1 MKKVLSSKGIFS
13 ITNSLYESIKKNNPE
28 LLLEDIWNHTGS
40 DDSGMNLF
48 IINSLVDDIFKNEK
62 NKNKRSINSIK
73 QKVENIYKN
82 RERNSLNVLD
92 AFDDAKDYLYK
103 VKKEYDKFKS
113 MEDDEQ
119 RNNQTQTQIQRN
131 NQTQTQNNEGKLNN
145 VEHVFGTAVRDNIND
160 IINNP
165 NMPDEYIDECI
176 KRYGKDL
183 LEKYPNGF
191 FKKDKKNIIRDI
203 NEINEEVKEDCR
215 ELLKYIKMFNDSS
228 DFPDFPNPQRP
239 TVSDSETVMFN
250 NNEETQEEIDDSDPF
265 SSSYPESS
273 FGYEVVPQ
281 RERERELVY
290 AESFKMS
297 LKKLLKED
305 DEDDEDF
312 NLDDLNNENNR
323 IENLDQLFLIFSK
336 YGIEEVKKILGNN
349 IDEENNDDFDMDIDD
364 FDDILNDNKMTE
376 KEFKKI
382 LSKKYSELFGENPE
396 DTINACERVI
406 GSMKKKYGKDD
417 YKSTFPNNKKRIKQW
432 YDAVNKEIDDFKKY
446 LKDLEKNGILT
457 ESSIRKSRKE
467 LFKLFAQGGMK
478 KVLKNSG
485 DLRDEFEP
493 KNEWNG
499 ELDDAEILDDTK
511 IKEID
516 EKCLNFIESERWVSD
531 DPSKV
536 FDFFRPFLKDVGM
549 NQEQIDRTLKRYLK
563 KYRDFIPSDN
573 VQISSDE
580 WILRA
585 KNEMKKAYY
594 NIKKDCKK
602 LKEYINKIN
611 HNNEGE

>member
-1 MKKVLSSKGIFS
+1 MKKVLSSKGVFEIS
-13 ITNSLYESIKKNNPE
+13 DSLYENIKKNNPE
-28 LLLEDIWNHTGS
+28 LLMEDIWDHTGS
-40 DDSGMNLF
+40 NDSGMNLF

-62 NKNKRSINSIK
+62 NKNKRSINAIK
-73 QKVENIYKN
+73 QKVESIYKN
-82 RERNSLNVLD
+82 KERNSLNVLD
-92 AFDDAKDYLYK
+92 AFDDAKDYLNK
-103 VKKEYDKFKS
+103 VKKEYDNFKS
-113 MEDDEQ
+113 MKDDEQ
-119 RNNQTQTQIQRN
+119 RNNQTQTQTQRN
-131 NQTQTQNNEGKLNN
+131 NQTQGNEEKLNN
-145 VEHVFGTAVRDNIND
+145 VEQVFEASVRNNINK
-160 IINNP
+160 IINEP
-165 NMPDEYIDECI
+165 NMPDEYINECI
-176 KRYGKDL
+176 KRYKNDL

-215 ELLKYIKMFNDSS
+215 ELLKYIKMFNNSS
-228 DFPDFPNPQRP
+228 DFPDFPNHPRP
-239 TVSDSETVMFN
+239 
-250 NNEETQEEIDDSDPF
+250 
-265 SSSYPESS
+265 
-273 FGYEVVPQ
+273 
-281 RERERELVY
+281 RELVY

-297 LKKLLKED
+297 LKKLLK
-305 DEDDEDF
+305 EDDEDF

-349 IDEENNDDFDMDIDD
+349 IDEENNNNDFDMDIDD
-364 FDDILNDNKMTE
+364 FDNILNDNKMTE

-396 DTINACERVI
+396 NTINACERVI

-446 LKDLEKNGILT
+446 LKELEKNGILT

-478 KVLKNSG
+478 KVLKNSR

-499 ELDDAEILDDTK
+499 ELDDAK
-511 IKEID
+511 IKEMD
-516 EKCLNFIESERWVSD
+516 EDCLDFIESEKWVSD

-611 HNNEGE
+611 HNNNHDNEGE

>member
-1 MKKVLSSKGIFS
+1 MKKVLSSKGVFEIS
-13 ITNSLYESIKKNNPE
+13 DSLYENIKKNNPE
-28 LLLEDIWNHTGS
+28 LLMEDIWDHTGS
-40 DDSGMNLF
+40 NDSGMNLF

-62 NKNKRSINSIK
+62 NKNKRSINAIK
-73 QKVENIYKN
+73 QKVESIYKN
-82 RERNSLNVLD
+82 KERNSLNVLD
-92 AFDDAKDYLYK
+92 AFDDAKDYLNK
-103 VKKEYDKFKS
+103 VKKEYDNFKS
-113 MEDDEQ
+113 MKDDEQ
-119 RNNQTQTQIQRN
+119 RNNQTQTQTQRN
-131 NQTQTQNNEGKLNN
+131 NQTQSNEEKLNN
-145 VEHVFGTAVRDNIND
+145 VEQVFEASVRNNINK
-160 IINNP
+160 IINEP
-165 NMPDEYIDECI
+165 NMPDEYINECI
-176 KRYGKDL
+176 KRYKNDL

-215 ELLKYIKMFNDSS
+215 ELLKYIKMFNNSS
-228 DFPDFPNPQRP
+228 DFPDPPRP
-239 TVSDSETVMFN
+239 TVSDSETVRIN
-250 NNEETQEEIDDSDPF
+250 NNEETQEEIDDDSDPF
-265 SSSYPESS
+265 SSPYPGSS
-273 FGYEVVPQ
+273 SGYEVVPQ
-281 RERERELVY
+281 RERELVY
-290 AESFKMS
+290 AESFKMP
-297 LKKLLKED
+297 LKKLLK
-305 DEDDEDF
+305 EDDEDF

-349 IDEENNDDFDMDIDD
+349 IDEENNNDFDMDIDD

-396 DTINACERVI
+396 NTINACERVI

-446 LKDLEKNGILT
+446 LKELEKNGILT

-478 KVLKNSG
+478 KVLKNSR

-499 ELDDAEILDDTK
+499 ELDDAK
-511 IKEID
+511 IKEMD
-516 EKCLNFIESERWVSD
+516 EDCLDFIESEKWVSD

-611 HNNEGE
+611 HNNNHDNEGE